1 MPLELT
7 EEQNILGWH
16 IRLLEILRLSIQL
29 VMWWMMQWPII
40 ILLIWSRDIILEKLY
55 SDGQASRRIFKNILP
70 SLWLLLI
77 ILLRIRE
84 LRLKLLMRILQVCS
98 QVRLFLISKKMRQQI
113 RLVQCLSWKDENRKK
128 NLTKFID
135 WMTFLDQVSEMFFY
149 IRRKLSSWWHE
160 LSLT

>member
-7 EEQNILGWH
+7 EEQNILDWR

-55 SDGQASRRIFKNILP
+55 SDGQASKKIFKNILP

-84 LRLKLLMRILQVCS
+84 SRLRRLMKILRVCS
-98 QVRLFLISKKMRQQI
+98 QERLFLISKKMRQQI
-113 RLVQCLSWKDENRKK
+113 RLVQCSFWKDENHKK

-135 WMTFLDQVSEMFFY
+135 WTTFLDQASEMFFY
-149 IRRKLSSWWHE
+149 IGRKLSS
-160 LSLT
+160 

>member
-7 EEQNILGWH
+7 EEQNILDWR

-40 ILLIWSRDIILEKLY
+40 ILLIWFRDIILERLY
-55 SDGQASRRIFKNILP
+55 SDGQASKKISKNILP

-84 LRLKLLMRILQVCS
+84 SRLKLLMRILQVCS

-113 RLVQCLSWKDENRKK
+113 RLVQCLSWRDENHKK
-128 NLTKFID
+128 NLTKFIYWLND
-135 WMTFLDQVSEMFFY
+135 ISGSGFRNVFLY
-149 IRRKLSSWWHE
+149 RKKA
-160 LSLT
+160 

>member
-7 EEQNILGWH
+7 EEQNILDWH

-29 VMWWMMQWPII
+29 DMWWMMQWPII
-40 ILLIWSRDIILEKLY
+40 ILLIWFRDIILEKLY

-70 SLWLLLI
+70 SLWLHST

-84 LRLKLLMRILQVCS
+84 SRLRRLMRILRVCS
-98 QVRLFLISKKMRQQI
+98 QERLFLISKKMRQQI
-113 RLVQCLSWKDENRKK
+113 RLVRCLSWRDENHKK

-135 WMTFLDQVSEMFFY
+135 WTTFLDQVSEMFFY

>member
-7 EEQNILGWH
+7 EEQNILDWR

-55 SDGQASRRIFKNILP
+55 SDGQASKKIFKNILP

-84 LRLKLLMRILQVCS
+84 SRLRRLMKILRVCS
-98 QVRLFLISKKMRQQI
+98 QERLFLISKKMRQQI
-113 RLVQCLSWKDENRKK
+113 RLVQCSFWRGENHKK
-128 NLTKFID
+128 KLTKFID
-135 WMTFLDQVSEMFFY
+135 WTTFLDQASEMFFY
-149 IRRKLSSWWHE
+149 IGRKLSS
-160 LSLT
+160 

>member
-7 EEQNILGWH
+7 EEQNILDWH

-40 ILLIWSRDIILEKLY
+40 ILLIWFRDIILEKLY
-55 SDGQASRRIFKNILP
+55 CDGPASRRIFKNILP
-70 SLWLLLI
+70 SLWLHST

-84 LRLKLLMRILQVCS
+84 SRLKLLMRILRVCS
-98 QVRLFLISKKMRQQI
+98 QERLFLISKKMRQQI
-113 RLVQCLSWKDENRKK
+113 RLVQCLSWRGENHKK

-135 WMTFLDQVSEMFFY
+135 WMTFLDQASEMFFLY
-149 IRRKLSSWWHE
+149 RKKA
-160 LSLT
+160 

>member
-1 MPLELT
+1 MLLELT
-7 EEQNILGWH
+7 EEQNILDWR

-55 SDGQASRRIFKNILP
+55 SDGQASKKISKNTLP

-84 LRLKLLMRILQVCS
+84 SRLKLLMRILQVYS

-113 RLVQCLSWKDENRKK
+113 RLVQCLSWRGENHKK

-135 WMTFLDQVSEMFFY
+135 WTAFLDQASEMFFY
-149 IRRKLSSWWHE
+149 IGRKLSS
-160 LSLT
+160 

>member
-7 EEQNILGWH
+7 EEQNILDWH
-16 IRLLEILRLSIQL
+16 ILLLEIPRLSIQL
-29 VMWWMMQWPII
+29 AMWWTMRWPII
-40 ILLIWSRDIILEKLY
+40 ILLIWFRDIILERLY

-70 SLWLLLI
+70 SLWLHST

-84 LRLKLLMRILQVCS
+84 SRLKLLMRILQVCS

-128 NLTKFID
+128 TLTKFID
-135 WMTFLDQVSEMFFY
+135 WTTFLDQASEMFFY
-149 IRRKLSSWWHE
+149 IGRKLSS
-160 LSLT
+160 

>member
-40 ILLIWSRDIILEKLY
+40 ILLIWFRDIILEKLY
-55 SDGQASRRIFKNILP
+55 SDGQASKKISKNTLP
-70 SLWLLLI
+70 SLWLHST

-84 LRLKLLMRILQVCS
+84 SRLKLLMRILQVCS

-113 RLVQCLSWKDENRKK
+113 RLVQCLSWRDENHKK

-135 WMTFLDQVSEMFFY
+135 WTTFLDQVSEMFFY

-160 LSLT
+160 LSFL